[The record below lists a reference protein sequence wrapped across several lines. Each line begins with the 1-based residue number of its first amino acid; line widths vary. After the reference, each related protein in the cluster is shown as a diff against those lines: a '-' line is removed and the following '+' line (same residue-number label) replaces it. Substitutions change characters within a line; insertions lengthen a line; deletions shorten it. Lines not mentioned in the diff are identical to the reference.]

1 MRILQLSSF
10 AKKVTKTVKY
20 YATVNNSAQT
30 LGSVDLSRLNLQ
42 QPVWYLGKAAPM
54 WCGYSP

>member
-1 MRILQLSSF
+1 M
-10 AKKVTKTVKY
+10 TKTVKY
-20 YATVNNSAQT
+20 YATANNSAQT